1 MTIIGTIFHTGR
13 QQPWGYEVPAT
24 FTDDTGGE
32 HNVVLLFR
40 KQEIPS
46 QVEID
51 AMAVW
56 WITKLEAA
64 AEEVEIEP
72 EI

>member
-1 MTIIGTIFHTGR
+1 MLIVETVHHTGR
-13 QQPWGYEVPAT
+13 QHPWGYEIPAT
-24 FTDDTGGE
+24 FTDDVGGE

-40 KQEIPS
+40 KQEPPL

-51 AMAVW
+51 EMTAVW
-56 WITKLEAA
+56 IGRLEAA
-64 AEEVEIEP
+64 AEEPVIVP